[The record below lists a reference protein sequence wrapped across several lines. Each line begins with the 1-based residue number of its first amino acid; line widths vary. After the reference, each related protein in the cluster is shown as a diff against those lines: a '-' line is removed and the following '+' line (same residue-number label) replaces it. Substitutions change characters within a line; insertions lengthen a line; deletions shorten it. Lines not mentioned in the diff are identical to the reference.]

1 MSYSF
6 YRNVYHRNFA
16 RSPEIDLQ
24 SRIQSSNSLFEISY
38 AGYRSSFA
46 IFAEILRV
54 AKPSA
59 RQDPLQSRTGA
70 KGVQRNY

>member
-1 MSYSF
+1 MF
-6 YRNVYHRNFA
+6 IIGDFI
-16 RSPEIDLQ
+16 RSLEIDLQ

-38 AGYRSSFA
+38 ASYRSLFI

-54 AKPSA
+54 AKPKPSA
-59 RQDPLQSRTGA
+59 RQDPKLQSRAGA